1 MTQVNP
7 MAVQAAAAAAAG
19 GRPAASGATG
29 AAAGAAGKAAQDHAS
44 LVKAAHAFEAIF
56 TRQLLATMRGAK
68 LSDDDISGSSSV
80 DQFREMADAKMA
92 DNLSKQGGLGIAN
105 MLIKQ
110 LDKST

>member
-7 MAVQAAAAAAAG
+7 MAVQAAASAQS
-19 GRPAASGATG
+19 ASTGGATG
-29 AAAGAAGKAAQDHAS
+29 PAAGKTTESHAA

-56 TRQLLATMRGAK
+56 TRQLLSTMRNAK
-68 LSDDDISGSSSV
+68 LSDDDITGSSSV
-80 DQFREMADAKMA
+80 DQFREMSDAKMA
-92 DNLSKQGGLGIAN
+92 DNLSAQGGLGIAN